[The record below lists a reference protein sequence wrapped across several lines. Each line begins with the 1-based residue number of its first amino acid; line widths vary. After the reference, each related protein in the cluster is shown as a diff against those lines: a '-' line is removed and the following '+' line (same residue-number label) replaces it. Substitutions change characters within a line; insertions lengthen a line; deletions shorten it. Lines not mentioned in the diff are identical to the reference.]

1 MEAIKRLPVGISD
14 FKTLQRSHKYF
25 VDKTK
30 YLPLLEEISN
40 FLFLIRPRRFGKSL
54 FLSMVADYFDCAN
67 KDIESE
73 YKGTWIESHPL
84 ESKGKFQILQFD
96 FSQVLDKIENLE
108 DDFNTYCCS
117 CLNQFIQKYQDYYTP
132 DTVEWALAAT
142 SSKDKINILA
152 KEAKE
157 RGYHLYLIIDEYDNF
172 TNTVLNELGKDT
184 YHNMTHSSGF
194 YRSAFKIFKPNFER
208 ILFMGVSPITLNDL
222 TSGFNI
228 ATNISLHPWF
238 NMMLGFSEEE
248 VHQMISYYISVGLIK
263 TSDSANENI
272 DEEERINKIIAEM
285 KPWYDNYC
293 FSEDRYNID
302 PSMYNSN
309 MVLYY
314 LNNLIT
320 TGKAPKEMAD
330 PSCRTDYA
338 KLKNLVRLDRLDGDR
353 KGVLMKI
360 AEKGYIDA
368 PIADSFAAE
377 EVMNPDRFVSLLYY
391 YGMLTIGGTDL
402 DALHLVIPNNT
413 IRKLYY
419 DFLVEQYQ
427 SLHGLDLNDLSA
439 MYRKAAQEGE
449 DDIINERATI
459 DDVDPKAIKYFL
471 RKAVDAE
478 RMPVESLNDP
488 PTRQVPDKY
497 PASSE
502 GSKELLHV
510 IGIHT
515 FSIKE
520 IMALLKL
527 KDRENFMVNY
537 LIPAIKKGYITP
549 LYPNSP
555 HHPKQKYLLTEK
567 GKERLEREDGTHFTK

>member
-1 MEAIKRLPVGISD
+1 MAFYPSA
-14 FKTLQRSHKYF
+14 F
-25 VDKTK
+25 V
-30 YLPLLEEISN
+30 
-40 FLFLIRPRRFGKSL
+40 F
-54 FLSMVADYFDCAN
+54 
-67 KDIESE
+67 
-73 YKGTWIESHPL
+73 
-84 ESKGKFQILQFD
+84 
-96 FSQVLDKIENLE
+96 
-108 DDFNTYCCS
+108 
-117 CLNQFIQKYQDYYTP
+117 TP

-142 SSKDKINILA
+142 TSKDKINILA

-248 VHQMISYYISVGLIK
+248 VRQMISYYISVGLIK

-272 DEEERINKIIAEM
+272 DEEESINKIIAEM

-360 AEKGYIDA
+360 AEHFCGV
-368 PIADSFAAE
+368 FNVE
-377 EVMNPDRFVSLLYY
+377 
-391 YGMLTIGGTDL
+391 
-402 DALHLVIPNNT
+402 LH
-413 IRKLYY
+413 
-419 DFLVEQYQ
+419 DFL
-427 SLHGLDLNDLSA
+427 SPFIFLSICSSPGVA
-439 MYRKAAQEGE
+439 VLG
-449 DDIINERATI
+449 RAHADGI
-459 DDVDPKAIKYFL
+459 
-471 RKAVDAE
+471 AE
-478 RMPVESLNDP
+478 RLG
-488 PTRQVPDKY
+488 KL
-497 PASSE
+497 AA
-502 GSKELLHV
+502 V
-510 IGIHT
+510 IIAVT
-515 FSIKE
+515 PFSGARK
-520 IMALLKL
+520 
-527 KDRENFMVNY
+527 
-537 LIPAIKKGYITP
+537 
-549 LYPNSP
+549 
-555 HHPKQKYLLTEK
+555 
-567 GKERLEREDGTHFTK
+567 